1 MLRLLLPA
9 LLALA
14 FIACEKKPSEEE
26 VAAAAE
32 KKAVEIQKAKAS
44 PTPKPGDWRIK
55 DYKNPL
61 DPKKGKK

>member
-1 MLRLLLPA
+1 MQRLLLTA

-14 FIACEKKPSEEE
+14 FTACEKKPSEEE
-26 VAAAAE
+26 VAAAVE
-32 KKAVEIQKAKAS
+32 KKAVEEQKARAT